1 MLLLVVAFAYL
12 TFIVGCFAADQDILT
27 ILNQQ
32 SAISTFISLLEQFT
46 DLIDTLNGGSFSGK
60 DCSWGHSA
68 QILTVASPRTERSS
82 DSSLRKRQP

>member
-1 MLLLVVAFAYL
+1 MLSCVVALACL

-32 SAISTFISLLEQFT
+32 SGISTFVSLLEQFP

-60 DCSWGHSA
+60 DCSWGRSA
-68 QILTVASPRTERSS
+68 KILTVASPRTERSS
-82 DSSLRKRQP
+82 DSNLRRCQP